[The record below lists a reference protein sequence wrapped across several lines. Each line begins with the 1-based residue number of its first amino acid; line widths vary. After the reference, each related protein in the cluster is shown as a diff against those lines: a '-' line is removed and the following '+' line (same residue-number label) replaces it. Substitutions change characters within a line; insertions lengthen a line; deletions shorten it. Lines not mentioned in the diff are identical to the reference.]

1 MNSRDFRNLTEAYNN
16 IYSQEEETFFFKED
30 IDLLSDSDIDEAV
43 EEAIDELLDEGFT
56 LEEIDQAFDDFDD
69 SFISEARPA
78 KRRKPGG
85 PTPAE
90 VKAGIDAEQAAKDAK
105 KPPTKKAQ
113 RENEKKAARLAAK
126 ASEDNTR
133 SAREAASKAPKT
145 SSTGSSNVVKRS
157 GGDMNSRY
165 VRGSSGSSSSN
176 TKTSAKSNTKTSA
189 KVTTSGTPVRA
200 KVTTNNTDSP
210 AKKVSGSVKKA
221 IAHKT
226 TDADHSD
233 AVRRSRSASLG
244 KTLTSKPSSSSS
256 SSSSSPS
263 SSSSSSSP
271 SSSSSS
277 SGSSSSFGYKTK
289 TGERV
294 DKFAHKVKKI
304 RDKVASSISKK
315 NVKSLGKKVLS
326 VPGRAIGVVN
336 AARKKQER
344 KEMRPKVTMSN
355 SYDAYDIMLDFI
367 VENGVAESYE
377 EAEWLMAN
385 VFDADDV
392 KMVLETEE

>member
-69 SFISEARPA
+69 SFIVEARRATRSNNPEDPE
-78 KRRKPGG
+78 K
-85 PTPAE
+85 
-90 VKAGIDAEQAAKDAK
+90 VKANIYAKDDEKDAK
-105 KPPTKKAQ
+105 KPLSKKAQ
-113 RENEKKAARLAAK
+113 KQKEMKAERLAAK

-157 GGDMNSRY
+157 GDDMNSRY

-263 SSSSSSSP
+263 SSSSSS
-271 SSSSSS
+271 
-277 SGSSSSFGYKTK
+277 GSSSSFGYKTK

-344 KEMRPKVTMSN
+344 KEMRPQVTMSN